1 MGGHL
6 ERYQQSVMGRA
17 AANRLRRGALV
28 CAATVVLVTTLLQV
42 MGAHTSETHQEASSA
57 SQKGEDAAGSD
68 GLETYGHAAPSSVAT
83 FLDDL
88 ERASLEQ
95 QGASAGEGQREESLP
110 EGGTEAGAA
119 SGGALTGEAL
129 DVAAEAGS
137 VAVAWS
143 ADEGLP
149 QAAATLLE
157 TYRDEGGAMLVTS
170 GYLDLRGM
178 VWGMVATGEA
188 GWVDVAFVY
197 AGESDS
203 TATVRVAR
211 LRPPA

>member
-28 CAATVVLVTTLLQV
+28 CAVTVVLVTTLLQV

-57 SQKGEDAAGSD
+57 SQKGEDAAGGD
-68 GLETYGHAAPSSVAT
+68 GLEAFGHAAPSSAAT

-95 QGASAGEGQREESLP
+95 QSASAGEERREESSP
-110 EGGTEAGAA
+110 EGGAEEDTA
-119 SGGALTGEAL
+119 SGDMLTGKAL
-129 DVAAEAGS
+129 DAAAEQGS
-137 VAVAWS
+137 VAVTWS
-143 ADEGLP
+143 VDDRLP

-157 TYRDEGGAMLVTS
+157 TYRDEGSATLVTS
-170 GYLDLRGM
+170 GYLDVRGM